1 MTQVKFKEHTSAQA
15 SINYYTD
22 GTVALQSYQTIVVEV
37 RENWIKVNGLYS
49 ATTRKHIGWFAK
61 MFNLTYRD
69 LKQLYEDSK
78 IYNMSTGEYKD
89 AQ

>member
-1 MTQVKFKEHTSAQA
+1 MTQVKFNEHKSAQA
-15 SINYYTD
+15 SINYYID
-22 GTVALQSYQTIVVEV
+22 GTVALQSYQTIVVEM

-61 MFNLTYRD
+61 MLNLTYQD
-69 LKQLYEDSK
+69 LKRLYEDNK
-78 IYNMSTGEYKD
+78 IYNISTGEYKD